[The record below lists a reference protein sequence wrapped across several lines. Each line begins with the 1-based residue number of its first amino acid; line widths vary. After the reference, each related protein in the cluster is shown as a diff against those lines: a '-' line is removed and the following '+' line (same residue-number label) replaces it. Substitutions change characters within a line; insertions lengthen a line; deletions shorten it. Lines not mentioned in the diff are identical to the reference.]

1 MFAQLLNDHKSCQ
14 YYRGVEN
21 NYGHS
26 LWHWRN
32 AVSFLEK
39 SSISPQSF
47 QLTPC
52 SSTQTDG
59 HRLITTSSDH
69 NRNYV
74 MQYHFSRTWKCA
86 CKNSSHF
93 LFRGIKQRLFS
104 FKFRSEKLTLLFSQQ
119 ILVLCPEAPF
129 GQWSQKRRLSFL
141 PPARRELSAEQCLLP
156 EGDRC
161 RRGINWGLLIRR
173 LNRKAVFDLVFV
185 CYPL

>member
-1 MFAQLLNDHKSCQ
+1 MGTDWLPHQVIIIEIILCNTIS
-14 YYRGVEN
+14 VE
-21 NYGHS
+21 HES
-26 LWHWRN
+26 
-32 AVSFLEK
+32 
-39 SSISPQSF
+39 
-47 QLTPC
+47 
-52 SSTQTDG
+52 
-59 HRLITTSSDH
+59 
-69 NRNYV
+69 
-74 MQYHFSRTWKCA
+74 A

-173 LNRKAVFDLVFV
+173 LNRKAVFDLVLYV
-185 CYPL
+185 THYKYILCCNRSLTARSKVPT